1 MTTPALPTHVSA
13 DDDHMS
19 VSSHQTAAL
28 FAAPDEHADLLA
40 GWQEAAASAQAA
52 VDEGGDSDVQELAR
66 LRLMPVN
73 EIILEYLGNRDRL
86 DEERHAYNAIERD
99 IKGRLEMMSMVMRE
113 KADSIGVDSFP
124 VRGVGTAYRNQKISY
139 RVADWAAF
147 SQWVIDTNNLQCL
160 EKRVAKLATV
170 EVEKSTGAVPPG
182 INKEVEV
189 EFLVR
194 RNKA

>member
-1 MTTPALPTHVSA
+1 MNEHTPTPPVST

-19 VSSHQTAAL
+19 ASGVATAAL
-28 FAAPDEHADLLA
+28 FAAPESQDDALKR
-40 GWQEAAASAQAA
+40 WQESAEVDQAA
-52 VDEGGDSDVQELAR
+52 VDAEAELTR

-86 DEERHAYNAIERD
+86 DEERHAYNAIERQ
-99 IKGRLEMMSMVMRE
+99 IKGTLEMMSMVMRE
-113 KADSIGVDSFP
+113 KADAIGVDSFP
-124 VRGVGTAYRNQKISY
+124 VRGVGTAYRNQKISF
-139 RVADWAAF
+139 RVADWTAF
-147 SQWVIDTNNLQCL
+147 SQWVIETNNLQCL

-170 EVEKSTGAVPPG
+170 EIEKSTGAVPPG
-182 INKEVEV
+182 IHKETEV